1 MLFDFAELSAP
12 ARYKLLTSTV
22 TPRPIA
28 WVVTRSAAGEV
39 NAAPFSFFNVVA
51 ADPPTVAIS
60 IGNRGRDL
68 PKDTL
73 ANIRATGEFVVNLVS
88 RANAEAMNVTATE
101 FPAGVDELAAAKL
114 TSEPSVKVTP
124 PRIGESPVAFECQ
137 LHQAIP
143 LGPANTLVLGH
154 VVAMHVRD
162 DAVLDPLKFYIDNP
176 KLDLVGR
183 MHGLG
188 GYTTTRDQFE
198 IRRISIEEWPIEER
212 DKAAGQ
218 RTL

>member
-1 MLFDFAELSAP
+1 MLFDFAELP
-12 ARYKLLTSTV
+12 GKARYKLLASTI

-28 WVVTRSAAGEV
+28 WVVTTDAAGLV
-39 NAAPFSFFNVVA
+39 NAAPFSFFNVLSG
-51 ADPPTVAIS
+51 DPPTVGIS
-60 IGNRGRDL
+60 VGRRAPGV

-73 ANIRATGEFVVNLVS
+73 ANIEATGEFVINLVS
-88 RANAEAMNVTATE
+88 RANAEAMNKTATE

-114 TSEPSVKVTP
+114 GRLPSVKVTP
-124 PRIGESPVAFECQ
+124 PRIAESPVAFECK
-137 LHQAIP
+137 LAQAVP

-162 DAVLDPLKFYIDNP
+162 DAVLDALKHYIDTP

-183 MHGLG
+183 MHGAG

-198 IRRISIEEWPIEER
+198 IRRIPYDQW
-212 DKAAGQ
+212 DAAEG
-218 RTL
+218 